1 MLLISY
7 SPCGA
12 ARAGAATASG
22 TAQPFF
28 HVLPDGFDLGNR
40 HHHHLAGA
48 GSPFTAT
55 SAGVSEW
62 VSE

>member
-1 MLLISY
+1 MDVSAWD
-7 SPCGA
+7 GVK
-12 ARAGAATASG
+12 ATASG